1 MVTSTAVLILNTV
14 IIFITTV
21 IMLKMTIFEAFAL
34 CRGDLRLFS
43 AHLSRSKNVR
53 SKDDHGDDDHDEKHG
68 EVILK
73 VNKLQRR

>member
-1 MVTSTAVLILNTV
+1 MVTSTAVLILNTA

-21 IMLKMTIFEAFAL
+21 MMVKTTIFEAFAL

-53 SKDDHGDDDHDEKHG
+53 SKDDQGDGDDVED
-68 EVILK
+68 
-73 VNKLQRR
+73 QRR

>member
-1 MVTSTAVLILNTV
+1 MVTSTAVLILNTA

-21 IMLKMTIFEAFAL
+21 MMVKTTIFEAFAL

-53 SKDDHGDDDHDEKHG
+53 SKDDHCDGDDVEYH
-68 EVILK
+68 
-73 VNKLQRR
+73 RR

>member
-1 MVTSTAVLILNTV
+1 MKGKKQNNAIVTSTAVLILNTA

-21 IMLKMTIFEAFAL
+21 MMVKTTIFEAFAL

-53 SKDDHGDDDHDEKHG
+53 SKDDHGDGDDVECH
-68 EVILK
+68 
-73 VNKLQRR
+73 RR